1 MVKMTKNPL
10 EYLWIVS
17 TDDYNQLYYK
27 IFSEEKKNE
36 ALLLGFFSSIIE
48 FAKKIAHDDLENI
61 EMKDSIIHYQFDEE
75 FFVVLVADKDI
86 NIKKANNFISKILNS
101 FRNQYQGLYK
111 SDNKELFNRFDETV
125 EILLNNSDII

>member
-1 MVKMTKNPL
+1 MTKNSL

-17 TDDYNQLYYK
+17 SDDYSQLYHRS
-27 IFSEEKKNE
+27 FVDEKKNE

-61 EMKDSIIHYQFDEE
+61 EMKDSIILYQFEE
-75 FFVVLVADKDI
+75 GFFVVLVADKDI
-86 NIKKANNFISKILNS
+86 NIKKANNFISKIRNS

-111 SDNKELFNRFDETV
+111 SDNRELFDRFNETV
-125 EILLNNSDII
+125 EILLNNSEII